1 MIRKICVSLGGM
13 PFGTCLHYAS
23 AWPLVEIRLDLI
35 HHLDPEKIDI
45 LAMQCRQWI
54 ATCRPGKYTERERTV
69 LLAAAIRAGAT
80 YVDIEYEA
88 EPDYRQTLID
98 LAKDHHC
105 KVIIS
110 YHNFESTPDVN
121 TLNQIIRH
129 ATVMGADCVK
139 LAVTACSEADCAR
152 IMSLYGQHN
161 HLIAFAM
168 GEAGKIT
175 RVAAPF
181 LGADFTFASVDE
193 AHLTAPGQLTASQM
207 EMIYR
212 VLHEKP
218 NMPKTD
224 SCQFLK
230 KTDS

>member
-1 MIRKICVSLGGM
+1 M
-13 PFGTCLHYAS
+13 PFGTCLQLAS
-23 AWPLVEIRLDLI
+23 AWPLVEIRLDLVK
-35 HHLDPEKIDI
+35 LDPEKIET

-54 ATCRPGKYTERERTV
+54 ATCRPGNHTEHDRTV

-88 EPDYRQTLID
+88 EPGYRQALMD
-98 LAKDHHC
+98 LAKQCQC

-110 YHNFESTPDVN
+110 YHNFESTPDIN

-129 ATVMGADCVK
+129 STVMGADCVK
-139 LAVTACSEADCAR
+139 LAVTANSPADCAR
-152 IMSLYGQHN
+152 VMSLYSQHDR
-161 HLIAFAM
+161 LVAFAM

-181 LGADFTFASVDE
+181 LGADFTFASIDE

-207 EMIYR
+207 EVIYR
-212 VLHEKP
+212 ILDENKR
-218 NMPKTD
+218 K
-224 SCQFLK
+224 
-230 KTDS
+230 

>member
-1 MIRKICVSLGGM
+1 MRPQTKICVSLGGM
-13 PFGTCLHYAS
+13 PFSTCLQFAS
-23 AWPLVEIRLDLI
+23 AWSLVEIRLDLMN
-35 HHLDPEKIDI
+35 LDPEKIDI

-54 ATCRPGKYTERERTV
+54 ATCRPGKHTERERTV
-69 LLAAAIRAGAT
+69 LLSAAIRAGAT

-88 EPDYRQTLID
+88 EPVYRQTLID
-98 LAKDHHC
+98 LAQKHQC

-110 YHNFESTPDVN
+110 YHNFELTPDVD

-139 LAVTACSEADCAR
+139 LAVTANSETDCAR
-152 IMSLYGQHN
+152 VMSLYSRHD

-181 LGADFTFASVDE
+181 LGAGFTFASVDE

-207 EMIYR
+207 GKIYR
-212 VLHEKP
+212 ILDEK
-218 NMPKTD
+218 NIKT
-224 SCQFLK
+224 SNTNNLSIFEA
-230 KTDS
+230 S